1 MGPSLFAS
9 NMGSEHFVGLAG
21 SGAATGIA
29 VVAYEWQVGLCE
41 IWEIQ
46 DKIFTTFLAEGP
58 GLGVRFCDTLF
69 SFDYCWGVLIFF
81 FIFKASWIL
90 LLLGWVFLPIYL
102 RSRVSILLI
111 CHIYF
116 VITLVVVMWRF
127 CKLLAADMFLLVRL
141 QFAINKNWLLVIP
154 LCRKGLNQ
162 MKQDFLCLLGCLY
175 TFTF

>member
-58 GLGVRFCDTLF
+58 GLGVRFCDSLF
-69 SFDYCWGVLIFF
+69 LFDYCWGVLIFF

-102 RSRVSILLI
+102 RSRVSIFLYATFILLLRLLLW
-111 CHIYF
+111 CG
-116 VITLVVVMWRF
+116 VSVNCWRQIGSYW
-127 CKLLAADMFLLVRL
+127 L
-141 QFAINKNWLLVIP
+141 QFAINKHWLLVIP
-154 LCRKGLNQ
+154 LRRKGLNQ
-162 MKQDFLCLLGCLY
+162 MKQNFLCLLGCLY
-175 TFTF
+175 TITF